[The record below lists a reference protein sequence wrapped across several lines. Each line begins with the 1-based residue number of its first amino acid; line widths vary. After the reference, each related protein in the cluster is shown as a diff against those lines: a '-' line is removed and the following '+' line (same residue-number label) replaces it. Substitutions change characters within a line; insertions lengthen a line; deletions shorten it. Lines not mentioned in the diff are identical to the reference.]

1 MICTEDGVA
10 VEEHTRHGFAS
21 GTEWCP
27 KAPRR
32 ATPTPTVAPRW
43 CSTCASRDLPTVS
56 ARETV
61 AMGETV
67 RRFGRVLLAMLLLV
81 GAGAV
86 PARAEPAP
94 SQPDDGT
101 RTDVYAFG
109 AAAFLGANSQTLN
122 RPVVGMAATASGNG
136 YWLAA
141 SDGGIFAFGDARFF
155 GSTGGLTL
163 NRPIVGMAVSP
174 TGNGYW
180 LVASDGGLFAFGD
193 AAFYG
198 STGASAAQPSDRRDG
213 GDGNGQRLLAGCVG
227 RRGLRVRRC
236 ALLRIHRR
244 IDAQPPDRRH
254 GGDDDGGRVLDGR
267 VGRRHLR
274 LRRRGVP
281 RVDRIDHAGAAD
293 RRYGCDGDRQRLL
306 DGRVRRRDVRV
317 RWGAVLRLDPRRSV
331 RGNRCGRA
339 RGAPRRKRL
348 LDGERAT
355 GRFRAL
361 PVLRPPDRRRP
372 RRRGCNRRGGR
383 VARSGSSRCAT

>member
-1 MICTEDGVA
+1 
-10 VEEHTRHGFAS
+10 
-21 GTEWCP
+21 
-27 KAPRR
+27 
-32 ATPTPTVAPRW
+32 
-43 CSTCASRDLPTVS
+43 
-56 ARETV
+56 
-61 AMGETV
+61 
-67 RRFGRVLLAMLLLV
+67 MLLFV

-198 STGASAAQPSDRRDG
+198 STGALRLNRPIVGMAATATGNGYWLVASDG
-213 GDGNGQRLLAGCVG
+213 GVFAFGDA
-227 RRGLRVRRC
+227 RV
-236 ALLRIHRR
+236 LRIHRR

-267 VGRRHLR
+267 VRRRHLR

-372 RRRGCNRRGGR
+372 RGRGCKRRGGR